1 MANTRK
7 RQSAVHLLAHKR
19 PWRVTYRNKMGEKI
33 VKILKNGTKKNRLL
47 KQIEKNDLHI
57 YGINNL
63 TDRQIEFYK
72 KRGSL

>member
-1 MANTRK
+1 
-7 RQSAVHLLAHKR
+7 
-19 PWRVTYRNKMGEKI
+19 MGEKI